1 MHNVVSSAS
10 ILMLLRRTVLRPGS
24 SPRHLPLLRIRDSKN
39 ILAPLFFVEVTQS
52 SALADRRGR
61 SEDQTAEHRIY

>member
-10 ILMLLRRTVLRPGS
+10 ILMLLRRTVLAHPVIFPFSYPRFQKYPS
-24 SPRHLPLLRIRDSKN
+24 S
-39 ILAPLFFVEVTQS
+39 LFFVEVTQS

>member
-24 SPRHLPLLRIRDSKN
+24 SPRHLPLFSYPRFQKYPSS
-39 ILAPLFFVEVTQS
+39 LFFVEVTQS